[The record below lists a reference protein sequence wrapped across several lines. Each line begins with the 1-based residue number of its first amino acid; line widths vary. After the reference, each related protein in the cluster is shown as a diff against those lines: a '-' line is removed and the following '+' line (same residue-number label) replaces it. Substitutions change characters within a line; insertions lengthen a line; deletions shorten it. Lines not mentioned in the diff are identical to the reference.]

1 MAVQNIALSWGTYL
15 DQTAQTTQRGGD
27 SSMRVGYY
35 NITPGY
41 QYRPVIALAND
52 QFSGRIVSITL
63 NLYCSATGAENFAI
77 HTVNRTTTS
86 AATWQHS
93 GNSAWQNNGCDA
105 TEEDRTAAVW
115 ASDYKFTSTGWHAIS
130 ITNLTPFNSFFS
142 GQRVLILRPTEVN
155 QNYAV
160 IEKSPAP
167 YLSITYTTSL
177 LGGVQI
183 F

>member
-1 MAVQNIALSWGTYL
+1 MAVQNFAMSWGTYL
-15 DQTAQTTQRGGD
+15 DQTAETQQRSGE

-41 QYRPVIALAND
+41 QYRPILAFAGD
-52 QFSGRIVSITL
+52 QFSGQIVSVTL
-63 NLYCSATGAENFAI
+63 NLYCNSTGADNFQI

-93 GNSAWQNNGCDA
+93 GSTAWQNNGCDA
-105 TEEDRTAAVW
+105 TEEDRTAASW
-115 ASDYKFTSTGWHAIS
+115 IDWYKFTNTGWHAIP

-142 GQRVLILRPTEVN
+142 GQRMLILRPTEVN

-160 IEKSPAP
+160 IAKSPVP
-167 YLSITYTTSL
+167 YLAITYTTSL